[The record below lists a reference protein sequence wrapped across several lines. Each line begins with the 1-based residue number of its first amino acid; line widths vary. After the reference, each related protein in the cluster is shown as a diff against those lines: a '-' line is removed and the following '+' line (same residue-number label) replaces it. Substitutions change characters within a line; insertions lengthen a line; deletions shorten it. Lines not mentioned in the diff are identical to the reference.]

1 MYHHLNSVLKG
12 IDDKAVPFVAVVLFS
27 NAWTMF
33 PLFLK
38 NTKHIQTK
46 KPIYNYRVKITL
58 SNRKKC
64 KGRIPK

>member
-12 IDDKAVPFVAVVLFS
+12 IDDKAVPFVAMVLFS

-38 NTKHIQTK
+38 NSACIWDASYTYLFKYIFK
-46 KPIYNYRVKITL
+46 VFINE
-58 SNRKKC
+58 
-64 KGRIPK
+64 PKEIRCFL